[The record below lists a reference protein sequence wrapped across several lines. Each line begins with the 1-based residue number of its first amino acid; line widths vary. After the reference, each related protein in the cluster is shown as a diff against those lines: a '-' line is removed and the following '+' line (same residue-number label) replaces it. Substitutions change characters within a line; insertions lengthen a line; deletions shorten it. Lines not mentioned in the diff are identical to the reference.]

1 MNMGTPDPIA
11 NQGKILK
18 SHGIE
23 RVKSGVHMH
32 LILEKYGNC
41 SWSKQNPL
49 PVITHILIYF
59 VMSCI
64 HDICSNS
71 KSSVA

>member
-23 RVKSGVHMH
+23 RVKESEAKGSLTAENV
-32 LILEKYGNC
+32 
-41 SWSKQNPL
+41 
-49 PVITHILIYF
+49 
-59 VMSCI
+59 VMFQ
-64 HDICSNS
+64 
-71 KSSVA
+71 V

>member
-23 RVKSGVHMH
+23 RVNLSIFDLRFMLHWPFWYPKGLFLVSFS
-32 LILEKYGNC
+32 I
-41 SWSKQNPL
+41 
-49 PVITHILIYF
+49 
-59 VMSCI
+59 
-64 HDICSNS
+64 
-71 KSSVA
+71 SVYYDANKWV

>member
-23 RVKSGVHMH
+23 RVKCNVYM
-32 LILEKYGNC
+32 
-41 SWSKQNPL
+41 
-49 PVITHILIYF
+49 
-59 VMSCI
+59 
-64 HDICSNS
+64 
-71 KSSVA
+71 